1 MNEQLD
7 DLLSEPLASVA
18 DDGFSARVM
27 GGVRAMT
34 RRRILANVAVVTVCA
49 VLALLILPWR
59 MIGFELGF
67 IVPQIFGSAAVSL
80 AVGAVILTLSLEG
93 YFSRQ

>member
-7 DLLSEPLASVA
+7 DLLSQPLASMA

-27 GGVRAMT
+27 GDVRAMT
-34 RRRILANVAVVTVCA
+34 RRRILANVAIVAVCA
-49 VLALLILPWR
+49 VLAVLILPWR
-59 MIGFELGF
+59 MVGFDLGF
-67 IVPQIFGSAAVSL
+67 IVPQIFDSAAVSL
-80 AVGAVILTLSLEG
+80 AVAAVILTLSLEG